1 MRKPTKKQKAKS
13 DIINLIV
20 AHALNEDDANYFIH
34 DLDRELRSIYL
45 IRDKLKMEV
54 IIGQRTELENKLLK
68 LPKKDVL
75 TVIKELRNK
84 FPYVPKK
91 D

>member
-1 MRKPTKKQKAKS
+1 MKKPTKKQKAKS
-13 DIINLIV
+13 ELISLIMSY
-20 AHALNEDDANYFIH
+20 ALSEENISYFIY

-68 LPKKDVL
+68 FPTKEVL

>member
-1 MRKPTKKQKAKS
+1 MS
-13 DIINLIV
+13 Y
-20 AHALNEDDANYFIH
+20 ALSEENVNYFIY

-68 LPKKDVL
+68 LPKKEVL

-84 FPYVPKK
+84 FPYVQPS
-91 D
+91 